1 MRVEGIA
8 LTLIQLVE
16 YSAVA
21 LNLLFLVLLM
31 REKIACWPVG
41 IAASLLFIWVWIDAR
56 LYSEAVLHTYYVVVG
71 FFGWWRWSARRT
83 EGPLR
88 IRTWGWTPHLVALAI
103 GVLGTLA
110 LGTFFA
116 RTTDAAQ
123 SYADAL
129 STIFSFVATYMEA
142 QKILSTW
149 IFWIAINAFS
159 VWLYA
164 GRGKEAAAGMMV
176 AYALLSVLGWR
187 MWTKSHRKQ
196 LSGGSSQA

>member
-1 MRVEGIA
+1 M
-8 LTLIQLVE
+8 IQLVE
-16 YSAVA
+16 YAAVA

-41 IAASLLFIWVWIDAR
+41 IVASLLFIWIWIDAR
-56 LYSEAVLHTYYVVVG
+56 LYSEAILYSYYVIVG
-71 FFGWWRWSARRT
+71 VFGWWRWKGRGD

-88 IRTWGWTPHLVALAI
+88 IRTWGVLAHVAAVVV
-103 GVLGTLA
+103 GVLLTLA
-110 LGTFFA
+110 LGTFFE

-129 STIFSFVATYMEA
+129 STIFSFIATYMEA

-159 VWLYA
+159 IWLYA
-164 GRGKEAAAGMMV
+164 SRGKLPSAGMMV
-176 AYALLSVLGWR
+176 VYALLSVIGWR
-187 MWTKSHRKQ
+187 MWTRSYR
-196 LSGGSSQA
+196 SQN